1 MNPSKAVNSN
11 KALWEKGDFTEI
23 AAFMRRSGEAVV
35 NSLGVRPSMRVLDLG
50 CGDGTTA
57 LPLARLGAEVVG
69 IDIARNLV
77 DAGNKRAAAAG
88 LNRLRFQEGDAC
100 NLQGVGDHTFDLTLS

>member
-1 MNPSKAVNSN
+1 MNPN

-23 AAFMRRSGEAVV
+23 AGYMRQSGESLVK
-35 NSLGVRPSMRVLDLG
+35 SLGITSPLRALDLG

-57 LPLARLGAEVVG
+57 VPLARLGAEVVG

-88 LNRLRFQEGDAC
+88 LDWLKFQEGDAC
-100 NLQGVGDHTFDLTLS
+100 NLQGVPDHSFDLTLT